1 MPRLRLPLL
10 TLMIASTLA
19 AGDKVK
25 AGFTF
30 QINQP
35 TSDLKNDTN
44 DKTGAGLS
52 FILPVR
58 LGDGH
63 AVRPRFDVNV
73 FRISEHGRYSD
84 DYREEVDF
92 TAASLGVDYLYYF
105 QRRYQGPYVT
115 VGLNVTRWGLSYTT
129 RDRWGGGYSTTSAY
143 DRNSTNLGAALG
155 FGVQVNRWFGV
166 ELRAVSADYKG
177 QEGVPLGSS
186 PGVEVREVDR
196 KGSALQLVA
205 AFAW

>member
-1 MPRLRLPLL
+1 MARVRLPLL
-10 TLMIASTLA
+10 ALLLASNLA

-30 QINQP
+30 QFNQP

-52 FILPVR
+52 FILPVH

-63 AVRPRFDVNV
+63 AIRPRFDVNV

-92 TAASLGVDYLYYF
+92 TAASLGLDYLYYF
-105 QRRYQGPYVT
+105 QRRNHGPYVT

-143 DRNSTNLGAALG
+143 DRNSTNLGVAFG

-186 PGVEVREVDR
+186 LGVDVREVVR